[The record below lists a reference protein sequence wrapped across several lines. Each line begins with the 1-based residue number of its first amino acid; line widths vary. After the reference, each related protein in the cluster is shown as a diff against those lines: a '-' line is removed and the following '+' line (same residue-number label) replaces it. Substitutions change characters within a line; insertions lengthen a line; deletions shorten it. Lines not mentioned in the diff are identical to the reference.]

1 MRAWIVGAGLL
12 AATAVAGP
20 ARADRMALWTI
31 VHEQCAPDQKDHNSP
46 KPCEFVDLTGGED
59 KGVAILK
66 DLHGKAQMLAIP
78 TRRIAGIESPE
89 ILAADMPDIWGAAW
103 RARTLLERRL
113 GHDLPRGA
121 IGLSINAA
129 SRRSQDQLHIHVDCM
144 LPDVAATLAAHAGE
158 ATAEWRAFPYALNGR
173 RYLAR
178 RLDSPDLAGQNLF
191 RLLADGVPDAARD
204 MADQTMAAIGA
215 HFSDGA
221 EGFILL
227 ASHADTGD
235 FSSGHAEDVQ
245 DHDCAIAAEPPK

>member
-1 MRAWIVGAGLL
+1 MRAWIIGTGLL
-12 AATAVAGP
+12 AALAAGP

-31 VHEQCAPDQKDHNSP
+31 VHEQCAPDQKEHNSP
-46 KPCEFVDLTGGED
+46 KPCEFVDLTGGD
-59 KGVAILK
+59 DGGMAILK

-78 TRRIAGIESPE
+78 TRRIPGIESPE
-89 ILAADMPDIWGAAW
+89 ILAADAPDIWGAAW
-103 RARTLLERRL
+103 RARTLLEGRL
-113 GHDLPRGA
+113 GHDLPRDA

-144 LPDVAATLAAHAGE
+144 LPDVAATLAAHASE
-158 ATAEWRAFPYALNGR
+158 TTAEWRAFPYDLHGR

-191 RLLADGVPDAARD
+191 RLLADGVPDAAKD

-215 HFSDGA
+215 HFPDGA
-221 EGFILL
+221 DGFIVL

-245 DHDCAIAAEPPK
+245 DHACAIAAEPAK